1 MSKVKMASSLVQHP
15 DDVLGVVGGMGPLA
29 STEFLK
35 TIYEQGSWER
45 EQEAPRVVVYSDPTF
60 IDRTEAFRNGHDAQL
75 LEQLIT
81 ALTRLRAIGASHIVI
96 CCVTIHYLLPR
107 VPHELQSQLLSLI
120 DVIYDELTA
129 TNEPHLLLCTSAT
142 REMGIFEKH
151 KLWTQTRG
159 RFVLPNDSDQREIH
173 RMIYTIKQSQ
183 DVRQQIPFVKDLLA
197 KYHVNAFIAGCTE
210 IHLLSRHFA
219 TNRRCID
226 PLMSIARE
234 LTNRSVKSAA
244 AH

>member
-1 MSKVKMASSLVQHP
+1 MRFSLVQHP

-60 IDRTEAFRNGHDAQL
+60 IDRTEAFRNGQDAQL
-75 LEQLIT
+75 LDQLIT
-81 ALTRLRAIGASHIVI
+81 ALTRLRAIGASRIVI

-107 VPHELQSQLLSLI
+107 VPNELRSQLVSLI
-120 DVIYDELTA
+120 DVIFDELSA

-151 KLWTQTRG
+151 KQWMQNRS
-159 RFVLPNDSDQREIH
+159 RFVLPDNSDQQEIH

-183 DVRQQIPFVKDLLA
+183 DVWQQIPFVENLLA

-219 TNRRCID
+219 TNRCVD
-226 PLMSIARE
+226 PLMRIARE